1 MTKIIFMGTPDFAVP
16 VLQKLIA
23 DPTITINAVVTQP
36 DRKVGRK
43 HVLTP
48 TPVKRAAVEAGL
60 LVLQPEKLRTS
71 AELEQLNAMETD
83 LLITA
88 AYGQILPNSLL
99 EAPRLGAI
107 NVHAS
112 LLPKLRGGAPIHYA
126 LIEGHER
133 TGVTIMYMAEKL
145 DAGAILSQAALPIT
159 EEDNVG
165 TLFEKL
171 SVVGADLLEATL
183 PAILA
188 GTIEVVEQVEAEVTF
203 ARNISR
209 EQERIDWTKSAR
221 AIFNH
226 VRGMNPFPS
235 SFTTYEG
242 KNWKLWEVVES
253 FETTTAA
260 PGTIVSVDGTIR
272 VAAGD
277 GQTVDIV
284 LFQPAGKQRMTTSDF
299 LRGSGKDLEAGK
311 CLGEV

>member
-1 MTKIIFMGTPDFAVP
+1 MGTPDFAVP

-23 DPTITINAVVTQP
+23 DPSISIEAVVTQP

-43 HVLTP
+43 HILTP
-48 TPVKRAAVEAGL
+48 TPVKKAAVAADL
-60 LVLQPEKLRTS
+60 NVLQPEKLRTS
-71 AELEQLNAMETD
+71 EELETLINMDID

-126 LIEGHER
+126 LIEGHKEA
-133 TGVTIMYMAEKL
+133 GVTIMYMAEKL
-145 DAGAILSQAALPIT
+145 DAGDMLSQSAIPIE

-171 SVVGADLLEATL
+171 SIVGADLLVETL
-183 PAILA
+183 PAILDGSIVA
-188 GTIEVVEQVEAEVTF
+188 VPQNEAEVTF

-209 EQERIDWTKSAR
+209 EQERIDWNKSAR

-235 SFTTYEG
+235 SFTTFEG
-242 KNWKLWEVVES
+242 GNWKIWEVVES
-253 FETTTAA
+253 FEETTAPA
-260 PGTIVSVDGTIR
+260 GTIVSVDQTIR

-277 GQTVDIV
+277 GKTVDIKV
-284 LFQPAGKQRMTTSDF
+284 FQPAGKQRMTTSDY
-299 LRGSGKDLEAGK
+299 LRGSGKNLEAGK
-311 CLGEV
+311 RLGE

>member
-23 DPTITINAVVTQP
+23 DPSISIEAVVTQP

-43 HVLTP
+43 HILTP
-48 TPVKRAAVEAGL
+48 TPVKKAAVAANL
-60 LVLQPEKLRTS
+60 NVLQPEKLRTS
-71 AELEQLNAMETD
+71 EELETLINMDID

-126 LIEGHER
+126 LIEGHKEA
-133 TGVTIMYMAEKL
+133 GVTIMYMAEKL
-145 DAGAILSQAALPIT
+145 DAGDMLSQSAIPIE

-171 SVVGADLLEATL
+171 SIVGADLLVETL
-183 PAILA
+183 PAILDGSIVA
-188 GTIEVVEQVEAEVTF
+188 VPQNEAEVTF

-209 EQERIDWTKSAR
+209 EQERIDWNKSAR

-235 SFTTYEG
+235 SFTTFEG
-242 KNWKLWEVVES
+242 GNWKIWEVVES
-253 FETTTAA
+253 FEETTAPA
-260 PGTIVSVDGTIR
+260 GTIVSVDQTIR

-277 GQTVDIV
+277 GKTVDIKV
-284 LFQPAGKQRMTTSDF
+284 FQPAGKQRMTTSDY
-299 LRGSGKDLEAGK
+299 LRGSGKNLEAGK
-311 CLGEV
+311 RLGE

>member
-23 DPTITINAVVTQP
+23 DPSISIEAVVTQP

-43 HVLTP
+43 HILTP
-48 TPVKRAAVEAGL
+48 TPVKKAAVAADL
-60 LVLQPEKLRTS
+60 NVLQPEKLRTS
-71 AELEQLNAMETD
+71 EELETLINMDID

-126 LIEGHER
+126 LIEGHKEA
-133 TGVTIMYMAEKL
+133 GVTIMYMAEKL
-145 DAGAILSQAALPIT
+145 DAGDMLSQSAIPIE

-171 SVVGADLLEATL
+171 SIVGADLLVETL
-183 PAILA
+183 PAILDGSIVA
-188 GTIEVVEQVEAEVTF
+188 VPQNEAEVTF

-209 EQERIDWTKSAR
+209 EQERIDWNKSAR

-235 SFTTYEG
+235 SFTTFEG
-242 KNWKLWEVVES
+242 GNWKIWEVVES
-253 FETTTAA
+253 FEETTAPA
-260 PGTIVSVDGTIR
+260 GTIVSVDQTIR

-277 GQTVDIV
+277 GKTVDIKV
-284 LFQPAGKQRMTTSDF
+284 FQPAGKQRMTTSDY
-299 LRGSGKDLEAGK
+299 LRGSGKNLEAGK
-311 CLGEV
+311 RLGE

>member
-23 DPTITINAVVTQP
+23 DPSISIEAVVTQP
-36 DRKVGRK
+36 DRKIGRK
-43 HVLTP
+43 HILTP
-48 TPVKRAAVEAGL
+48 TPVKKAAVAADL
-60 LVLQPEKLRTS
+60 NVLQPEKLRTS
-71 AELEQLNAMETD
+71 EELETLINMDVD

-126 LIEGHER
+126 LIEGHKEA
-133 TGVTIMYMAEKL
+133 GVTIMYMAEKL
-145 DAGAILSQAALPIT
+145 DAGDMLSQSAIPIE

-171 SVVGADLLEATL
+171 SIVGADLLVETL
-183 PAILA
+183 PAILDGSIVA
-188 GTIEVVEQVEAEVTF
+188 VPQNEAEVTF

-209 EQERIDWTKSAR
+209 EQERIDWNKSAR

-235 SFTTYEG
+235 SFTTFEG
-242 KNWKLWEVVES
+242 GNWKIWEVVES
-253 FETTTAA
+253 FEETTAPA
-260 PGTIVSVDGTIR
+260 GTIVSVDQTIR

-277 GQTVDIV
+277 GKTVDIKV
-284 LFQPAGKQRMTTSDF
+284 FQPAGKQRMTTSDY
-299 LRGSGKDLEAGK
+299 LRGSGKNLEAGK
-311 CLGEV
+311 RLGE

>member
-23 DPTITINAVVTQP
+23 DPSISIEAVVTQP

-43 HVLTP
+43 HILTP
-48 TPVKRAAVEAGL
+48 TPVKKAAVAADL
-60 LVLQPEKLRTS
+60 NVLQPEKLRTS
-71 AELEQLNAMETD
+71 EELETLINMDVD

-126 LIEGHER
+126 LIEGHKEA
-133 TGVTIMYMAEKL
+133 GVTIMYMAEKL
-145 DAGAILSQAALPIT
+145 DAGDMLSQSAIPIE

-171 SVVGADLLEATL
+171 SIVGADLLVETL
-183 PAILA
+183 PAILDGSIVA
-188 GTIEVVEQVEAEVTF
+188 VPQNEAEVTF

-209 EQERIDWTKSAR
+209 EQERIDWNKSAR

-235 SFTTYEG
+235 SFTTFEG
-242 KNWKLWEVVES
+242 GNWKIWEVVES
-253 FETTTAA
+253 FEETIA
-260 PGTIVSVDGTIR
+260 PAGTIVSVDQTIR

-277 GQTVDIV
+277 GKTVDIKV
-284 LFQPAGKQRMTTSDF
+284 FQPAGKQRMTTSDY
-299 LRGSGKDLEAGK
+299 LRGSGKNLEAGK
-311 CLGEV
+311 RLGE

>member
-23 DPTITINAVVTQP
+23 DPSISIEAVVTQP

-43 HVLTP
+43 HILTP
-48 TPVKRAAVEAGL
+48 TPVKKAAVAADL
-60 LVLQPEKLRTS
+60 NVLQPEKLRTS
-71 AELEQLNAMETD
+71 EELETLINMDVD

-126 LIEGHER
+126 LIEGHKEA
-133 TGVTIMYMAEKL
+133 GVTIMYMAEKL
-145 DAGAILSQAALPIT
+145 DAGDMLSQSAIPIE

-171 SVVGADLLEATL
+171 SIVGADLLVETL
-183 PAILA
+183 PAILDGSIVA
-188 GTIEVVEQVEAEVTF
+188 VPQNEAEVTF
-203 ARNISR
+203 TRNISR
-209 EQERIDWTKSAR
+209 EQERIDWNKSAR

-235 SFTTYEG
+235 SFTTFEG
-242 KNWKLWEVVES
+242 GNWKIWEVVES
-253 FETTTAA
+253 FEETTAPA
-260 PGTIVSVDGTIR
+260 GTIVSVDQTIR

-277 GQTVDIV
+277 GKTVDIKV
-284 LFQPAGKQRMTTSDF
+284 FQPAGKQRMTTSDY
-299 LRGSGKDLEAGK
+299 LRGSGKNLEAGK
-311 CLGEV
+311 RLGE

>member
-23 DPTITINAVVTQP
+23 DPSISIEAVVTQP

-43 HVLTP
+43 HILTP
-48 TPVKRAAVEAGL
+48 TPVKKAAVAADL
-60 LVLQPEKLRTS
+60 NVLQPEKLRTS
-71 AELEQLNAMETD
+71 EELETLINMDID

-126 LIEGHER
+126 LIEGHKEA
-133 TGVTIMYMAEKL
+133 GVTIMYMAEKL
-145 DAGAILSQAALPIT
+145 DAGDMLSQSAIPIE

-171 SVVGADLLEATL
+171 SIVGADLLVETL
-183 PAILA
+183 PAILDGSIGA
-188 GTIEVVEQVEAEVTF
+188 VPQNEAEVTF

-209 EQERIDWTKSAR
+209 EQERIDWNKSAR

-235 SFTTYEG
+235 SFTTFEG
-242 KNWKLWEVVES
+242 GNWKIWEVVES
-253 FETTTAA
+253 FEETTAPA
-260 PGTIVSVDGTIR
+260 GTIVSVDQTIR

-277 GQTVDIV
+277 GKTVDIKV
-284 LFQPAGKQRMTTSDF
+284 FQPAGKQRMTTSDY
-299 LRGSGKDLEAGK
+299 LRGSGKNLEAGK
-311 CLGEV
+311 RLGE

>member
-23 DPTITINAVVTQP
+23 DPSISIEAVVTQP

-43 HVLTP
+43 HILTP
-48 TPVKRAAVEAGL
+48 TPVKKAAVAADL
-60 LVLQPEKLRTS
+60 NVLQPEKLRTS
-71 AELEQLNAMETD
+71 EELETLINMDVD

-126 LIEGHER
+126 LIEGHKEA
-133 TGVTIMYMAEKL
+133 GVTIMYMAEKL
-145 DAGAILSQAALPIT
+145 DAGDMLSQSAIPIE

-171 SVVGADLLEATL
+171 SIVGADLLVETL
-183 PAILA
+183 PAILDGSIVA
-188 GTIEVVEQVEAEVTF
+188 VPQNEAEVTF

-209 EQERIDWTKSAR
+209 EQERIDWNKSAR

-235 SFTTYEG
+235 SFTTFEG
-242 KNWKLWEVVES
+242 GNWKIWEVVES
-253 FETTTAA
+253 FEETTAPA
-260 PGTIVSVDGTIR
+260 GTIVSVDQTIR

-277 GQTVDIV
+277 GKTVDIKV
-284 LFQPAGKQRMTTSDF
+284 FQPAGKQRMTTSDY
-299 LRGSGKDLEAGK
+299 LRGSGKNLEAGK
-311 CLGEV
+311 RLGE

>member
-1 MTKIIFMGTPDFAVP
+1 MGTPDFAVP

-23 DPTITINAVVTQP
+23 DPSISIEAVVTQP

-43 HVLTP
+43 HILTP
-48 TPVKRAAVEAGL
+48 TPVKKAAVAADL
-60 LVLQPEKLRTS
+60 NVLQPEKLRTS
-71 AELEQLNAMETD
+71 EELETLINMDID

-126 LIEGHER
+126 LIEGHKEA
-133 TGVTIMYMAEKL
+133 GVTIMYMAEKL
-145 DAGAILSQAALPIT
+145 DAGDMLSQSAIPIE

-171 SVVGADLLEATL
+171 SIVGADLLVETL
-183 PAILA
+183 PAILDGSIVA
-188 GTIEVVEQVEAEVTF
+188 VPQNEAEVTF

-209 EQERIDWTKSAR
+209 EQERIDWNKSAR

-235 SFTTYEG
+235 SFTTFEG
-242 KNWKLWEVVES
+242 GNWKIWEVVES
-253 FETTTAA
+253 FEETTAPA
-260 PGTIVSVDGTIR
+260 GTIVSVDKTIR

-277 GQTVDIV
+277 GKTVDIKV
-284 LFQPAGKQRMTTSDF
+284 FQPAGKQRMTTSDY
-299 LRGSGKDLEAGK
+299 LRGSGKNLEAGK
-311 CLGEV
+311 RLGE

>member
-23 DPTITINAVVTQP
+23 DPSISIEAVVTQP

-43 HVLTP
+43 HILTP
-48 TPVKRAAVEAGL
+48 TPVKKAAVAADL
-60 LVLQPEKLRTS
+60 NVLQPEKLRTS
-71 AELEQLNAMETD
+71 EELETLINMDVD

-126 LIEGHER
+126 LIEGHKEA
-133 TGVTIMYMAEKL
+133 GVTIMYMAEKL
-145 DAGAILSQAALPIT
+145 DAGDMLSQSAIPIE

-171 SVVGADLLEATL
+171 SIVGADLLVETL
-183 PAILA
+183 PAILDGSIVA
-188 GTIEVVEQVEAEVTF
+188 VPQNEAEVTF

-209 EQERIDWTKSAR
+209 EQERIDWNKSAR

-235 SFTTYEG
+235 SFTTFESG
-242 KNWKLWEVVES
+242 NWKIWEVVES
-253 FETTTAA
+253 FEETTAPA
-260 PGTIVSVDGTIR
+260 GTIVSVDQTIR

-277 GQTVDIV
+277 GKTVDIKV
-284 LFQPAGKQRMTTSDF
+284 FQPAGKQRMTTSDY
-299 LRGSGKDLEAGK
+299 LRGSGKNLEAGK
-311 CLGEV
+311 RLGE

>member
-23 DPTITINAVVTQP
+23 DPSISIEAVVTQP

-43 HVLTP
+43 HILTP
-48 TPVKRAAVEAGL
+48 TPVKKAAVASDL
-60 LVLQPEKLRTS
+60 NVLQPEKLRTS
-71 AELEQLNAMETD
+71 EELETLINMDID

-126 LIEGHER
+126 LIEGHKEA
-133 TGVTIMYMAEKL
+133 GVTIMYMAEKL
-145 DAGAILSQAALPIT
+145 DAGDMLSQSAIPIE

-171 SVVGADLLEATL
+171 SIVGADLLVETL
-183 PAILA
+183 PAILDGSIVA
-188 GTIEVVEQVEAEVTF
+188 VPQNEAEVTF

-209 EQERIDWTKSAR
+209 EQERIDWNKSAR

-235 SFTTYEG
+235 SFTTFEG
-242 KNWKLWEVVES
+242 GNWKIWEVVES
-253 FETTTAA
+253 FEETTAPA
-260 PGTIVSVDGTIR
+260 GTIVSVDQTIR

-277 GQTVDIV
+277 GKTVDIKV
-284 LFQPAGKQRMTTSDF
+284 FQPAGKQRMTTSDY
-299 LRGSGKDLEAGK
+299 LRGSGKNLEAGK
-311 CLGEV
+311 RLGE

>member
-16 VLQKLIA
+16 VLKKLIA
-23 DPTITINAVVTQP
+23 DPSISIEAVVTQP

-43 HVLTP
+43 HILTP
-48 TPVKRAAVEAGL
+48 TPVKKAAVAADL
-60 LVLQPEKLRTS
+60 NVLQPEKLRTS
-71 AELEQLNAMETD
+71 EELETLINMDID

-126 LIEGHER
+126 LIEGHKEA
-133 TGVTIMYMAEKL
+133 GVTIMYMAEKL
-145 DAGAILSQAALPIT
+145 DAGDMLSQSAIPIE

-171 SVVGADLLEATL
+171 SIVGADLLVETL
-183 PAILA
+183 PAILDGSIVA
-188 GTIEVVEQVEAEVTF
+188 VPQNEAEVTF

-209 EQERIDWTKSAR
+209 EQERIDWNKSAR

-235 SFTTYEG
+235 SFTTFEG
-242 KNWKLWEVVES
+242 GNWKIWEVVES
-253 FETTTAA
+253 FEETTAPA
-260 PGTIVSVDGTIR
+260 GTIVSVDQTIR

-277 GQTVDIV
+277 GKTVDIKV
-284 LFQPAGKQRMTTSDF
+284 FQPAGKQRMTTSDY
-299 LRGSGKDLEAGK
+299 LRGSGKNLEAGK
-311 CLGEV
+311 RLGE

>member
-23 DPTITINAVVTQP
+23 DPSISIEAVVTQP

-43 HVLTP
+43 HILTP
-48 TPVKRAAVEAGL
+48 TPVKKAAVAADL
-60 LVLQPEKLRTS
+60 NVLQPEKLRTS
-71 AELEQLNAMETD
+71 EELETLINMDVD

-126 LIEGHER
+126 LIEGHKEA
-133 TGVTIMYMAEKL
+133 GVTIMYMAEKL
-145 DAGAILSQAALPIT
+145 DAGDMLSQSAIPIE

-165 TLFEKL
+165 KLFEKL
-171 SVVGADLLEATL
+171 SIVGADLLVETL
-183 PAILA
+183 PAILDGSIVA
-188 GTIEVVEQVEAEVTF
+188 VPQNEAEVTF

-209 EQERIDWTKSAR
+209 EQERIDWNKSAR

-235 SFTTYEG
+235 SFTTFEG
-242 KNWKLWEVVES
+242 GNWKIWEVVES
-253 FETTTAA
+253 FEETTAPA
-260 PGTIVSVDGTIR
+260 GTIVSVDQTIR

-277 GQTVDIV
+277 GKTVDIKV
-284 LFQPAGKQRMTTSDF
+284 FQPAGKQRMTTSDY
-299 LRGSGKDLEAGK
+299 LRGSGKNLEAGK
-311 CLGEV
+311 RLGE

>member
-23 DPTITINAVVTQP
+23 DPSISIEAVVTQP

-43 HVLTP
+43 HILTP
-48 TPVKRAAVEAGL
+48 TPVKKAAVAADL
-60 LVLQPEKLRTS
+60 NVLQPEKLRTS
-71 AELEQLNAMETD
+71 EELEKLINMDVD

-126 LIEGHER
+126 LIEGHKEA
-133 TGVTIMYMAEKL
+133 GVTIMYMAEKL
-145 DAGAILSQAALPIT
+145 DAGDMLSQSAIPIE

-171 SVVGADLLEATL
+171 SIVGADLLVETL
-183 PAILA
+183 PAILDGSIVA
-188 GTIEVVEQVEAEVTF
+188 VPQNEAEVTF

-209 EQERIDWTKSAR
+209 EQERIDWNKSAR

-235 SFTTYEG
+235 SFTTFEG
-242 KNWKLWEVVES
+242 GNWKIWEVVES
-253 FETTTAA
+253 FEETTAPA
-260 PGTIVSVDGTIR
+260 GTIVSVDQTIR

-277 GQTVDIV
+277 GKTVDIKV
-284 LFQPAGKQRMTTSDF
+284 FQPAGKQRMTTSDY
-299 LRGSGKDLEAGK
+299 LRGSGKNLEAGK
-311 CLGEV
+311 RLGE

>member
-23 DPTITINAVVTQP
+23 DPSISIEAVVTQP

-43 HVLTP
+43 HILTP
-48 TPVKRAAVEAGL
+48 TPVKKAAVAADL
-60 LVLQPEKLRTS
+60 NVLQPEKLRTS
-71 AELEQLNAMETD
+71 EELETLINMDVD

-126 LIEGHER
+126 LIEGHKEA
-133 TGVTIMYMAEKL
+133 GVTIMYMAEKL
-145 DAGAILSQAALPIT
+145 DAGDMLSQSAIPIE

-171 SVVGADLLEATL
+171 SIVGADLLVETL
-183 PAILA
+183 PAILDGSIVA
-188 GTIEVVEQVEAEVTF
+188 VPQNEAEVTF

-209 EQERIDWTKSAR
+209 DQERIDWNKSAR

-235 SFTTYEG
+235 SFTTFEG
-242 KNWKLWEVVES
+242 GNWKIWEVVES
-253 FETTTAA
+253 FEETTAPA
-260 PGTIVSVDGTIR
+260 GTIVSVDQTIR

-277 GQTVDIV
+277 GKTVDIKV
-284 LFQPAGKQRMTTSDF
+284 FQPAGKQRMTTSDY
-299 LRGSGKDLEAGK
+299 LRGSGKNLEAGK
-311 CLGEV
+311 RLGE